1 MKVNTKRNAEPEVE
15 IDSDSQSVG
24 RDPLV
29 GREQILSGSRKTLNY
44 RLPENHYFCLVSHST
59 PMLWV
64 LAYPQRR
71 MNN

>member
-1 MKVNTKRNAEPEVE
+1 MTPTPYVAVTCSQSTV
-15 IDSDSQSVG
+15 SDSQSVG